1 MLDRNLIGKKY
12 PIIEF
17 RVLDHRLK
25 FFSKATGQTDPIYF
39 DREYAKKKNHKGILC
54 PPTFLMI
61 VGMEQDN
68 FYKYLQDLNVSIKS
82 ILHAEQEFIYEEL
95 VYEGDTLKMETVIVD
110 MFDKKQGLLQFCTF
124 KSIYKNQD
132 NVHVATIRFTIV
144 VR

>member
-17 RVLDHRLK
+17 RVSDHRLK

-39 DREYAKKKNHKGILC
+39 DRQYAKKKNHKGILC

-95 VYEGDTLKMETVIVD
+95 VYEGDTLKMETVIED

>member
-1 MLDRNLIGKKY
+1 MLDKKILNKKY
-12 PIIEF
+12 KTAKFLIEKE
-17 RVLDHRLK
+17 RLVL
-25 FFSKATGQTDPIYF
+25 FAKATGQTDPIYF

-95 VYEGDTLKMETVIVD
+95 VYEGDTLKMETVIED

>member
-1 MLDRNLIGKKY
+1 
-12 PIIEF
+12 
-17 RVLDHRLK
+17 
-25 FFSKATGQTDPIYF
+25 
-39 DREYAKKKNHKGILC
+39 
-54 PPTFLMI
+54 MI
-61 VGMEQDN
+61 KQDN

-95 VYEGDTLKMETVIVD
+95 VYEGDTLKMETVIED